1 MEGSKKV
8 TGKNDHLLTPSE
20 VAEYLQVSPEQVRT
34 LIRKGQIAATNVGI
48 GSKRPLYRVSQ
59 QALDDFLDRKWHPGP
74 AAPKR
79 KFRQLAPAPDFFPH
93 LK

>member
-1 MEGSKKV
+1 M

-34 LIRKGQIAATNVGI
+34 LIRKGQIAATNVGA
-48 GSKRPLYRVSQ
+48 GLKRPLYRVSQ
-59 QALDDFLDRKWHPGP
+59 QSLDDFLDRKWRPGS
-74 AAPKR
+74 AMAKR
-79 KFRQLAPAPDFFPH
+79 KFRRLAPAPDFFPH